1 MSLSEF
7 ILALAAVVCAELY
20 WYERKRR
27 QRAELKALPYRD
39 AANMGIFKET
49 LDSWD
54 EQMRRR

>member
-7 ILALAAVVCAELY
+7 ILAIAAVVCAKLY

-27 QRAELKALPYRD
+27 QRAELKALPYDD
-39 AANMGIFKET
+39 AAKLGISRKT
-49 LDSWD
+49 IDSWD